1 MSAPATPTP
10 ERLGALAP
18 SLRPLATPAG
28 AICTLALDH
37 RDAMRNAYRRAGVAD
52 VGGATMLEA
61 KERIADALADCVSSI
76 LLDADA
82 VESCRRAELGLLM
95 PLETQGHD
103 PLDGGRLNRLMDDFG
118 AADAAALGAHACKLL
133 LYYRADHPASAEHQ
147 LALVAQAA
155 AECHQHGLALV
166 VEPLV
171 YRLQE
176 EDEQVYA
183 RCFDELAV
191 AAAREV
197 GATGVDLLKLQFP
210 RDPANCARLTE
221 AAAPLPWTLLGGSD
235 VDGETF
241 ARQLEAAC
249 AAGARGFIAGRAI
262 WGGAL
267 ALAPERLTAWLREHA
282 RPLTARLTDIA
293 DTYARRLR

>member
-1 MSAPATPTP
+1 MSATPTRTP
-10 ERLGALAP
+10 ERLDALAP

-37 RDAMRNAYRRAGVAD
+37 RDAMRNAYARAGVPT
-52 VGGATMLEA
+52 VSEQTILEA
-61 KERIADALADCVSSI
+61 KMRIVDALADCVSSI
-76 LLDADA
+76 LLDTAA
-82 VESCRRAELGLLM
+82 LARCRRASLGLLT
-95 PLETQGHD
+95 PLERQGHD
-103 PLDGGRLNRLMDDFG
+103 PLEGGRLNRLLDDFG
-118 AADAAALGAHACKLL
+118 PADAAALGAHACKLL
-133 LYYRADHPASAEHQ
+133 LYYRADHAPTAERQ
-147 LALVAQAA
+147 RSLVAQAA
-155 AECHQHGLALV
+155 ADCHRHGLALV

-171 YRLQE
+171 YRLAG

-183 RCFDELAV
+183 RCFDELVV
-191 AAAREV
+191 AAARDV

-210 RDPANCARLTE
+210 RDAAACMRLTE

-235 VDGETF
+235 VGGETF

-267 ALAPERLTAWLREHA
+267 PLEPERQTAWLRDHA
-282 RPLTARLTDIA
+282 RPLMAQLTDIA
-293 DTYARRLR
+293 DTHARRLR